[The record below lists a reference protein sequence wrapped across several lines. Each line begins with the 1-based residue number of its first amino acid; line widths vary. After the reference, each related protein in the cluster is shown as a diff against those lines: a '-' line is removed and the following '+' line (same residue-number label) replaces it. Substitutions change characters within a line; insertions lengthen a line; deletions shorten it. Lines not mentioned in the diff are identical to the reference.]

1 MKAQEAEIKELRR
14 RSATPQSESAS
25 SDISPVNQRFRF
37 NRLSPSDSYQRSSDR
52 DDREMD
58 NPDDIVCNTISIYV
72 NIMYWL
78 TCSYLHVTIYRAVY
92 WYAVTPLID

>member
-1 MKAQEAEIKELRR
+1 MVKAQEPEIKELQR

-37 NRLSPSDSYQRSSDR
+37 NQLSTSDSYQRSSDR

-58 NPDDIVCNTISIYV
+58 NPDDIVHNTMIIIYV
-72 NIMYWL
+72 NVMYWL
-78 TCSYLHVTIYRAVY
+78 TCSL
-92 WYAVTPLID
+92 